1 MEQARG
7 EMVVGYEEQ
16 CVFALNV
23 DAAVRA
29 GKGEKWGKRPSLL
42 QVRQELVHAARVARA
57 RVGAVL
63 VRVCGVG
70 LARCSRLLGR
80 TRLLHH
86 LARLL
91 PHRALREHLLLVL
104 SEQLLLLPVGV
115 IAVHTDVKKKK

>member
-1 MEQARG
+1 M
-7 EMVVGYEEQ
+7 VGYEEQ
-16 CVFALNV
+16 LVFAHN
-23 DAAVRA
+23 A
-29 GKGEKWGKRPSLL
+29 GEGREKKRKKRNERPSLL
-42 QVRQELVHAARVARA
+42 QVRQELAHAARVARG

-86 LARLL
+86 LACLL

-104 SEQLLLLPVGV
+104 SEQLLLFPVGV
-115 IAVHTDVKKKK
+115 IAVHTDVKKKR